1 MRPPEFKIYNND
13 LLRRH
18 NFSGMKH
25 LWSLILSALT
35 ASGLLVLVGCTD
47 QPDRVA
53 DSTSEALTSA
63 RAFLTSG
70 AVGFPVEGHPQV
82 ASLLIVDLDQDGLLD
97 ILVCDVGASRIGWIR
112 QSAAGEYRETW
123 IGPEIK
129 APARV
134 QPYDLDHDGDLDLL
148 VASMGKLLPSNEK
161 IGSVLI
167 LENRGGQDYA
177 LHVVAEGI
185 GRVTD
190 VRGGDLDGDGDVDL
204 AVAQFGYHEGETR
217 WMENLGGWEFQSHIL
232 QKLSGPIHII
242 PEDMDQDGDLD
253 LVSLV
258 SQEWE
263 EIYVFQNDG
272 KGHFE
277 SHLVFGSTNEDYGSS
292 GMRLVDLDR
301 DGDTDVLFTNG
312 DAFDHLP
319 PRPRPWHAV
328 QWLENTGALGFE
340 YHRIGYFQGAA
351 SACAADPD
359 GDGDQ
364 DVIAVSAWNLW
375 HEPESRSMIWF
386 VNDGSMNF
394 RALGLAS
401 RPSHLI
407 ALECED
413 MNRDGEV
420 DFITAGM
427 HIYPPYQEQARVTLW
442 LNGWNQSTK
451 PNLPI
456 P

>member
-1 MRPPEFKIYNND
+1 
-13 LLRRH
+13 
-18 NFSGMKH
+18 MKH
-25 LWSLILSALT
+25 LWSLILSALA
-35 ASGLLVLVGCTD
+35 ASWLLLFGCTD
-47 QPDRVA
+47 PPDPAA
-53 DSTSEALTSA
+53 DSTHESLTSA
-63 RAFLTSG
+63 RPFLTSR

-82 ASLLIVDLDQDGLLD
+82 ASLTIVDLDRDGLLD
-97 ILVCDVGASRIGWIR
+97 ILVCDVEASRIGWIR
-112 QSAAGEYRETW
+112 QSPGGEYAETW

-134 QPYDLDHDGDLDLL
+134 QPYDLDNDGDLDLL
-148 VASMGKLLPSNEK
+148 VAAMGKLLPSNER

-167 LENRGGQDYA
+167 LEDRGAQNYA
-177 LHVVAEGI
+177 LHVAAEGI
-185 GRVTD
+185 ARVTD

-204 AVAQFGYHEGETR
+204 AVGQFGYHDGETR
-217 WMENLGGWEFQSHIL
+217 WMENLGEWEFRSHIL
-232 QKLSGPIHII
+232 QQLSGPIHTI
-242 PEDMDQDGDLD
+242 PEDMDKDGDLD

-263 EIYVFQNDG
+263 EIHVFENDG

-277 SHLVFGSTNEDYGSS
+277 SHVVFGSTNEDYGSS

-301 DGDTDVLFTNG
+301 DGDMDILFTNG

-328 QWLENTGALGFE
+328 QWLENTGAHTFE

-359 GDGDQ
+359 GDGDL
-364 DVIAVSAWNLW
+364 DVITVSAWNLW
-375 HEPESRSMIWF
+375 DEPQSRSMIWF

-394 RALGLAS
+394 RPLGLAS
-401 RPSHLI
+401 RPTHLI

-413 MNRDGEV
+413 MNRDGQV

-427 HIYPPYQEQARVTLW
+427 HVYPPYQELTRVTLW
-442 LNGWNQSTK
+442 LNAWNQ
-451 PNLPI
+451 PGED
-456 P
+456 